1 MFSTFINAF
10 KIKDLRKKILYTLLL
25 IVVYRLGSAIPIPG
39 VNLEAWKAATTNL
52 QAMSDFMSLMSGT
65 AFSQFTIFAM
75 GISPYITASIILQL
89 LTIAIPALER
99 MSKEEDGRQKIERIT
114 RYAGVG
120 LAVVQAIGIVLS
132 YGSMANG
139 LQIVSNAGGLFWL
152 RLIIIAICAAA
163 GTAFLMWLGERITE
177 KGIGNGISML
187 IFASIVSRVPTF
199 IEERIN
205 AIKVAPGSVM
215 TWVTLLLTIVVIL
228 ALIAFVVYIDK
239 AVRKIPVQYAKR
251 VVGRKMYGGQNTH
264 LPMKA
269 NANGVLPLIFA
280 MTIMQFPE
288 MIMQFFSNKGG
299 FVQFWKRWM
308 ISAPQV
314 WDPNFVNANG
324 TIGGYQPTSVLDK
337 SLAYHGIQY
346 APFVYYIIYFLLI
359 IAFGYFYTSI
369 TFNPV
374 EMSKNLQS
382 NGGFIPGIRPGKPT
396 GEYLGKISNRLT
408 LFGSLFL
415 AVIAIIPTIILNIM
429 GVTNMFGATSVLIM
443 VSVALETTEQL
454 ESQML
459 MRHYK
464 GFLN

>member
-10 KIKDLRKKILYTLLL
+10 KIKDLRKKILYTILL

-39 VNLEAWKAATTNL
+39 VNLIGWQKATETLTT
-52 QAMSDFMSLMSGT
+52 MSDFMSLMSGT

-99 MSKEEDGRQKIERIT
+99 MSKEEDGREKIERIT

-120 LAVVQAIGIVLS
+120 LAVVQAIGIVMSYNSVLS
-132 YGSMANG
+132 GGEY
-139 LQIVSNAGGLFWL
+139 IVSKADGLFVL
-152 RLIIIAICAAA
+152 RLAIIAICAAA

-187 IFASIVSRVPTF
+187 IFASIVSRVPDF
-199 IEERIN
+199 IGQRID
-205 AIKVAPGSVM
+205 AIKAAPGSVM
-215 TWVTLLLTIVVIL
+215 TWVTLILTIAVIL
-228 ALIAFVVYIDK
+228 ALITFVVYIDK

-264 LPMKA
+264 LPLKA

-288 MIMQFFSNKGG
+288 MIMQFFKQGSG
-299 FVQFWKRWM
+299 FMNFWYRWM
-308 ISAPQV
+308 VSAPRV
-314 WDPNFVNANG
+314 WVDGV
-324 TIGGYQPTSVLDK
+324 GYMKTSVIP
-337 SLAYHGIQY
+337 LADVSPMLTNIKF
-346 APFVYYIIYFLLI
+346 APFVYYVIYFLLI

-369 TFNPV
+369 TFNPA

-415 AVIAIIPTIILNIM
+415 AVIAIVPTIILNM
-429 GVTNMFGATSVLIM
+429 LGVTNMFGATSVLIM

>member
-10 KIKDLRKKILYTLLL
+10 KIKDLRKKILFTVLL

-39 VNLEAWKAATTNL
+39 VNLVGWQKATEQLT
-52 QAMSDFMSLMSGT
+52 AMSDFMSLMSGS

-120 LAVVQAIGIVLS
+120 LAVVQSIGIVISYNGVLS
-132 YGSMANG
+132 GGDY
-139 LQIVSNAGGLFWL
+139 IVSTEGGLFAL
-152 RLIIIAICAAA
+152 RLAIIAICAAA

-187 IFASIVSRVPTF
+187 IFASIVSRVPDF
-199 IEERIN
+199 IKERISSI
-205 AIKVAPGSVM
+205 AAAPGEVM
-215 TWVTLLLTIVVIL
+215 TWVKLVLTIAVVL

-288 MIMQFFSNKGG
+288 MIMQFFSRGGG
-299 FVQFWKRWM
+299 FMNFWYRWM
-308 ISAPQV
+308 VSAPKV
-314 WDPNFVNANG
+314 WDGAA
-324 TIGGYQPTSVLDK
+324 YQPTSVMK
-337 SLAYHGIQY
+337 ATGIAYSGVQY
-346 APFVYYIIYFLLI
+346 APFVYYLIYFLLI

-374 EMSKNLQS
+374 EMSKNLQQ

-415 AVIAIIPTIILNIM
+415 AVIAIVPTIILNMM

>member
-10 KIKDLRKKILYTLLL
+10 KVKDIRKKILYTLLL

-39 VNLEAWKAATTNL
+39 VNLGAWTEAL
-52 QAMSDFMSLMSGT
+52 GQMSTMTSFMNMMSGT
-65 AFSQFTIFAM
+65 AFSQFSIFAM
-75 GISPYITASIILQL
+75 GISPYITASIIMQL
-89 LTIAIPALER
+89 LTIAIPALEK
-99 MSKEEDGRQKIERIT
+99 MSKEDDGREKIERIT

-120 LAVVQAIGIVLS
+120 LAVVQSIGIVLS
-132 YGSMANG
+132 YGTVG
-139 LQIVSNAGGLFWL
+139 TTQIISGTGGVLVGK
-152 RLIIIAICAAA
+152 IAIIAVCAAA
-163 GTAFLMWLGERITE
+163 GTAFLMWLGERITD

-187 IFASIVSRVPTF
+187 IFASIVSRVPSF
-199 IEERIN
+199 IQTRFEALVDGTDPVVSRILVF
-205 AIKVAPGSVM
+205 VA
-215 TWVTLLLTIVVIL
+215 TIVTIV

-251 VVGRKMYGGQNTH
+251 VVGRKMYGGQSTH

-280 MTIMQFPE
+280 MTILQFPS
-288 MIMQFFSNKGG
+288 MIMQFLKSNNG
-299 FVQFWKRWM
+299 FVLFWNRWM
-308 ISAPQV
+308 SSAPTV
-314 WDPNFVNANG
+314 WTG
-324 TIGGYQPTSVLDK
+324 TASVETSVIAK
-337 SLAYHGIQY
+337 ANVAYAGIQY

-359 IAFGYFYTSI
+359 VAFGYFYTSI
-369 TFNPV
+369 TFNPA

-415 AVIAIIPTIILNIM
+415 AVIAIVPTIILNM
-429 GVTNMFGATSVLIM
+429 LGVTDMFGATSILIM

-454 ESQML
+454 ESQLL

>member
-10 KIKDLRKKILYTLLL
+10 KIKDLRKKILYTILL

-39 VNLEAWKAATTNL
+39 VNLVAWGQATERL
-52 QAMSDFMSLMSGT
+52 SAMSDFMSLMSGS

-89 LTIAIPALER
+89 LTIAIPALEK

-132 YGSMANG
+132 YNNALGTGGS
-139 LQIVSNAGGLFWL
+139 IVSGTGWAFVL
-152 RLIIIAICAAA
+152 RLAIIAICAAA

-187 IFASIVSRVPTF
+187 IFASIVSRVPDF
-199 IEERIN
+199 IKERIN
-205 AIKVAPGSVM
+205 AIAANPGSVW
-215 TWVTLLLTIVVIL
+215 TWVVLVLTIVVIL
-228 ALIAFVVYIDK
+228 ALIGFVVYIDK

-264 LPMKA
+264 LPLKA

-288 MIMQFFSNKGG
+288 MIMQFFSKGG
-299 FVQFWKRWM
+299 SFMNFWYRWM
-308 ISAPQV
+308 VSSPKV
-314 WDPNFVNANG
+314 YANG
-324 TIGGYQPTSVLDK
+324 AYQATSVMK
-337 SLAYHGIQY
+337 AQNIAYTGIQY
-346 APFVYYIIYFLLI
+346 APFVYYVVYFLLI

-369 TFNPV
+369 TFNPA
-374 EMSKNLQS
+374 EMSKNLQQ

-415 AVIAIIPTIILNIM
+415 AVIAIVPTIILNM
-429 GVTNMFGATSVLIM
+429 LGVTNMFGATSVLIM

>member
-10 KIKDLRKKILYTLLL
+10 KIKDLRKKILYTILL

-39 VNLEAWKAATTNL
+39 VNLDAWKAATENL
-52 QAMSDFMSLMSGT
+52 PTMTAFMGLMSGT

-132 YGSMANG
+132 YGSMSNG
-139 LQIVSNAGGLFWL
+139 LQLVSREGGLFVV
-152 RLIIIAICAAA
+152 RLLIIAICAAA

-187 IFASIVSRVPTF
+187 IFASIVSRVPDF
-199 IEERIN
+199 FKERIN
-205 AIKVAPGSVM
+205 AIKAAPGSVM
-215 TWVTLLLTIVVIL
+215 TWVTLVLTIVVIL

-288 MIMQFFSNKGG
+288 MILQFFGDGG
-299 FVQFWKRWM
+299 AFKNFWYRWM
-308 ISAPQV
+308 VSAPQV
-314 WDPNFVNANG
+314 WNG
-324 TIGGYQPTSVLDK
+324 TKYIGTSVIKNADI
-337 SLAYHGIQY
+337 AYSGIQY
-346 APFVYYIIYFLLI
+346 APFVYYVIYFLLI

-374 EMSKNLQS
+374 EMSKNLQQ

-415 AVIAIIPTIILNIM
+415 AVIAIIPTIILNM
-429 GVTNMFGATSVLIM
+429 LGVTNMFGATSVLIM

>member
-10 KIKDLRKKILYTLLL
+10 KIKDLRKKILYTILL

-39 VNLEAWKAATTNL
+39 VNLVGWQEATK
-52 QAMSDFMSLMSGT
+52 QMSAMSDFMSLMSGS

-120 LAVVQAIGIVLS
+120 LAVVQSIGIVIS
-132 YGSMANG
+132 YGSASNVE
-139 LQIVSNAGGLFWL
+139 IVSTEGGLFVL
-152 RLIIIAICAAA
+152 RLAIIAICAAA

-187 IFASIVSRVPTF
+187 IFASIVSRVPDF
-199 IEERIN
+199 IKERVN
-205 AIKVAPGSVM
+205 AIAAAPGSVM
-215 TWVTLLLTIVVIL
+215 TWVTLVLTIVVIL

-288 MIMQFFSNKGG
+288 MIMQFFKTGGG
-299 FVQFWKRWM
+299 FMNFWYRWM
-308 ISAPQV
+308 VSSPKV
-314 WDPNFVNANG
+314 WDG
-324 TIGGYQPTSVLDK
+324 SMYQATSVMK
-337 SLAYHGIQY
+337 NSGLAYSGIQF
-346 APFVYYIIYFLLI
+346 APFVYYLVYFLLI

-374 EMSKNLQS
+374 EMSKNLQQ

-415 AVIAIIPTIILNIM
+415 AVIAIVPTIILNM
-429 GVTNMFGATSVLIM
+429 LGVTNMFGATSVLIM

>member
-10 KIKDLRKKILYTLLL
+10 KIKDLRKKILYTILL

-39 VNLEAWKAATTNL
+39 VNLVGWQKATEQLT
-52 QAMSDFMSLMSGT
+52 AMSDFMSLMSGS

-120 LAVVQAIGIVLS
+120 LAVVQSIGIVMS
-132 YGSMANG
+132 YNG
-139 LQIVSNAGGLFWL
+139 VLTGGDYIVSTEGGLFVL
-152 RLIIIAICAAA
+152 RLAIIAICAAA

-187 IFASIVSRVPTF
+187 IFASIVSRVPDF
-199 IEERIN
+199 IKERIT
-205 AIKVAPGSVM
+205 AIAAAPGSVM
-215 TWVTLLLTIVVIL
+215 TWVTLLLTIVVVL
-228 ALIAFVVYIDK
+228 ALITFVVFIDK

-288 MIMQFFSNKGG
+288 MIMQFFRRGG
-299 FVQFWKRWM
+299 NFMNFWYRWM
-308 ISAPQV
+308 VSAPKV
-314 WDPNFVNANG
+314 WDG
-324 TIGGYQPTSVLDK
+324 TMYQPTSVLK
-337 SLAYHGIQY
+337 ATGITYSGIQY
-346 APFVYYIIYFLLI
+346 APFVYYLVYFLLI

-374 EMSKNLQS
+374 EMSKNLQQ

-415 AVIAIIPTIILNIM
+415 AVIAIVPTIILNIM

>member
-10 KIKDLRKKILYTLLL
+10 KIKDLRKKILYTVLL

-39 VNLEAWKAATTNL
+39 VNLVGWQEATK
-52 QAMSDFMSLMSGT
+52 QMSAMSDFMSLMSGS

-120 LAVVQAIGIVLS
+120 LAVVQAIGIVIS
-132 YGSMANG
+132 YGSASG
-139 LQIVSNAGGLFWL
+139 VDIVSNEGGLFAL
-152 RLIIIAICAAA
+152 RLAIIAICAAA

-187 IFASIVSRVPTF
+187 IFASIVSRVPDF
-199 IEERIN
+199 FKERIN
-205 AIKVAPGSVM
+205 AIAAAPGSVM
-215 TWVTLLLTIVVIL
+215 TWVILVLTIAVIL

-288 MIMQFFSNKGG
+288 MIMQFFGNGGG
-299 FVQFWKRWM
+299 FKNFWYRWM
-308 ISAPQV
+308 VSSPRV
-314 WDPNFVNANG
+314 WDGA
-324 TIGGYQPTSVLDK
+324 TYQATSVMK
-337 SLAYHGIQY
+337 APGVTYAGIQY
-346 APFVYYIIYFLLI
+346 APFVYYLVYFLLI

-374 EMSKNLQS
+374 EMSKNLQQ

-415 AVIAIIPTIILNIM
+415 AVIAIVPTIILNVM

>member
-10 KIKDLRKKILYTLLL
+10 KIKDLRKKILFTMLL

-39 VNLEAWKAATTNL
+39 VNLVGWQKATEQLT
-52 QAMSDFMSLMSGT
+52 AMSDFMSLMSGS

-120 LAVVQAIGIVLS
+120 LAVVQSIGIVMS
-132 YGSMANG
+132 YNAVLTGG
-139 LQIVSNAGGLFWL
+139 DYIVSRAGGLFVL
-152 RLIIIAICAAA
+152 RLAIIAICAAA

-187 IFASIVSRVPTF
+187 IFASIVSRVPDF
-199 IEERIN
+199 IKERIN
-205 AIKVAPGSVM
+205 AIAANPGSVW
-215 TWVTLLLTIVVIL
+215 TWVVLVLTIAVVL

-288 MIMQFFSNKGG
+288 MIMQFFRRGSG
-299 FVQFWKRWM
+299 FMNFWYRWM
-308 ISAPQV
+308 VSAPKV
-314 WDPNFVNANG
+314 WDG
-324 TIGGYQPTSVLDK
+324 TAYQATSVLSDARV
-337 SLAYHGIQY
+337 AYSGIQY
-346 APFVYYIIYFLLI
+346 APFVYYLVYFLLI

-374 EMSKNLQS
+374 EMSKNLQQ

>member
-10 KIKDLRKKILYTLLL
+10 KIKDLRKKILYTILL

-39 VNLEAWKAATTNL
+39 VNLVGWQEATKQL
-52 QAMSDFMSLMSGT
+52 SAMSDFMSLMSGS

-120 LAVVQAIGIVLS
+120 LAVVQAIGIVMSYNGVLS
-132 YGSMANG
+132 DGSY
-139 LQIVSNAGGLFWL
+139 IVSNDGGLFVL
-152 RLIIIAICAAA
+152 RLAIIAICAAA

-187 IFASIVSRVPTF
+187 IFASIVSRVPDF
-199 IEERIN
+199 IKERIN
-205 AIKVAPGSVM
+205 AVAAAPGSVM

-228 ALIAFVVYIDK
+228 ALITFVVFIDK

-251 VVGRKMYGGQNTH
+251 VVGRKLYGGQNTH

-280 MTIMQFPE
+280 MTIMQFFKRGSSF
-288 MIMQFFSNKGG
+288 MN
-299 FVQFWKRWM
+299 FWYRWM
-308 ISAPQV
+308 VSSPKV
-314 WDPNFVNANG
+314 WDG
-324 TIGGYQPTSVLDK
+324 STYQATSVLK
-337 SLAYHGIQY
+337 AAGVTYTGIQY
-346 APFVYYIIYFLLI
+346 APFVYYLVYFLLI

-415 AVIAIIPTIILNIM
+415 AVIAIVPTIILNMM

>member
-10 KIKDLRKKILYTLLL
+10 KIKDLRKKILYTILL

-39 VNLEAWKAATTNL
+39 VNLVGWQEATK
-52 QAMSDFMSLMSGT
+52 QMSAMSDFMSLMSGS

-120 LAVVQAIGIVLS
+120 LAVVQAIGIVIS
-132 YGSMANG
+132 YGSASG
-139 LQIVSNAGGLFWL
+139 VDIVSNEGGLFAL
-152 RLIIIAICAAA
+152 RLAIIAICAAA

-187 IFASIVSRVPTF
+187 IFASIVSRVPDF
-199 IEERIN
+199 FKERIN
-205 AIKVAPGSVM
+205 AIAAAPGSVM
-215 TWVTLLLTIVVIL
+215 TWVILVLTIAVIL

-288 MIMQFFSNKGG
+288 MIMQFFGNGGG
-299 FVQFWKRWM
+299 FKNFWYRWM
-308 ISAPQV
+308 VSSPRV
-314 WDPNFVNANG
+314 WDGA
-324 TIGGYQPTSVLDK
+324 TYQATSVMK
-337 SLAYHGIQY
+337 APGVTYAGIQY
-346 APFVYYIIYFLLI
+346 APFVYYLVYFLLI

-374 EMSKNLQS
+374 EMSKNLQQ

-415 AVIAIIPTIILNIM
+415 AVIAIVPTIILNVM